1 MRKQFSIVLILILLN
16 QNSFGESGKCN
27 GKFINPITDICW
39 SCIFPISI
47 GGTKMKSGSNR
58 HDTKN
63 PSAIICHCMKDNVT
77 QVLGITIGF
86 WEPIRLIDITR
97 KAMCL
102 VNMGG
107 ISLGYD
113 RYQSAYS
120 KGYDGTEHN
129 QHSFYHTHLY
139 VYPVIAWLK
148 LITDLGCVS
157 KGDSVDLAYMSE
169 YDPTY
174 KNDAN
179 FLNPEVYLF
188 ANPIAQASCSA
199 DCIAASTGLPL
210 DGLFWCAGCLG
221 NIYPFSGNVSSH
233 VGGVQASS
241 LLSIRTLAKLHRIGL
256 ARKTSTNDSSIN
268 GELCRN
274 QLAPKIIK
282 SQYRLQM
289 TYPISATKGPLSCN
303 ALGMSDT
310 LHNFGKEFPYKG
322 EDFGYLVW
330 RKKNC
335 CLL

>member
-1 MRKQFSIVLILILLN
+1 MKKHLSLIMVILCL
-16 QNSFGESGKCN
+16 SGESLAQTSKCV

-47 GGTKMKSGSNR
+47 GGIKIKSGSNR
-58 HDTKN
+58 HDTEN
-63 PSAIICHCMKDNVT
+63 PSNIICSCLQDGFPRV
-77 QVLGITIGF
+77 GITIGF
-86 WEPIRLIDITR
+86 WEPIRLIDVTR

-107 ISLGYD
+107 INLGYD
-113 RYQSAYS
+113 RYQGAHS
-120 KGYDGTEHN
+120 KTYDGTENN

-139 VYPVIAWLK
+139 IYPVIAWLK

-157 KGDSVDLAYMSE
+157 KGESMDIAYMSE
-169 YDPTY
+169 FDPTY

-179 FLNPEVYLF
+179 FLDPEVYLF
-188 ANPIAQASCSA
+188 ANPIAQIACSA
-199 DCIAASTGLPL
+199 DCISATTGLPQ

-221 NIYPFSGNVSSH
+221 SIYPFSGNVASH

-241 LLSIRTLAKLHRIGL
+241 LLSVRALAKLHRIGL
-256 ARKTSTNDSSIN
+256 SRKTSTDDGSIN
-268 GELCRN
+268 GELCSN
-274 QLAPKIIK
+274 QMAFKIIK

-289 TYPISATKGPLSCN
+289 TYPISATKGAFTCN
-303 ALGMSDT
+303 ALGMSDA
-310 LHNFGKEFPYKG
+310 LHNSGKEYPYKG

-335 CLL
+335 CFL

>member
-1 MRKQFSIVLILILLN
+1 MLTYSSFIL
-16 QNSFGESGKCN
+16 SGQASHASASCN

-47 GGTKMKSGSNR
+47 GGFKIKSGNNR
-58 HDTKN
+58 RDTKN
-63 PSAIICHCMKDNVT
+63 PSSIVCGCTEGGIPRVGVT
-77 QVLGITIGF
+77 VGF

-97 KAMCL
+97 KPFCL
-102 VNMGG
+102 VNLGG

-113 RYQSAYS
+113 RHQGDFQ
-120 KGYDGTEHN
+120 KNYDGVESN
-129 QHSFYHTHLY
+129 NHSFYHTHLY
-139 VYPVIAWLK
+139 IYPLISWLK
-148 LITDLGCVS
+148 LITDLGCVT
-157 KGDSVDLAYMSE
+157 KGDSVDIAYMSE

-188 ANPIAQASCSA
+188 ANPITQAVCAA
-199 DCIAASTGLPL
+199 DCASATISLPQ

-221 NIYPFSGNVSSH
+221 SIYPFSGHVAAH

-241 LLSIRTLAKLHRIGL
+241 LLSIRAIAKMHRMGL
-256 ARKTSTNDSSIN
+256 ARKTSTSDSSFN

-274 QLAPKIIK
+274 QISLKIIK
-282 SQYRLQM
+282 SQYKLQM
-289 TYPISATKGPLSCN
+289 TYPISATKGEFSCN
-303 ALGMSDT
+303 PLGMSYAFY
-310 LHNFGKEFPYKG
+310 NSGKEFPYKG

-335 CLL
+335 CFL